1 MSMRRVGIA
10 VSVAAVVA
18 LGACSSS
25 QPDSS
30 SRGAKDQDA
39 TESPISVGVQ
49 PEGKGAQLIDAINN
63 ATSTVDVVVYT
74 IGGDPDFDGALKA
87 AKARGVDVRVQVN
100 GGYEPDVTYNQQWAK
115 EMTDAP
121 GPGSFSMKWGNS
133 NFNITHQK
141 TVIVDATDTNGKA
154 ISEGSLPGSAKIVI
168 STGNFSLDAE
178 YGQKHFYDARNFDM
192 ATSEPDLVSTVATT
206 YASDFSCPV
215 STTIT
220 PSGLD
225 PQGRLVWS
233 NGSTGGKSLPKE
245 QYPAFGDYNNDFPSL
260 NQGNSE
266 GAYTAIADAAQKGD
280 VLRLY
285 LLEGKETAIWDS
297 LSAALER
304 GVDLRIIMSQSSLPN
319 AMVTS
324 LVKAGATAHALAD
337 DQVFIHA
344 KMLSRNSDALYVGS
358 INASYGSVLW
368 NRELGVNLTS
378 GGDSA
383 GIDTIVSTF
392 DSDWAITGAD
402 KVTVYTKDNPPA
414 PPKNDSAEVGPGVE
428 AIPGLVGTG
437 SDPAQPC
444 GDVLAKSG
452 SGSKSGN

>member
-154 ISEGSLPGSAKIVI
+154 ISEGSLPGSAKIV
-168 STGNFSLDAE
+168 S
-178 YGQKHFYDARNFDM
+178 
-192 ATSEPDLVSTVATT
+192 V
-206 YASDFSCPV
+206 
-215 STTIT
+215 
-220 PSGLD
+220 
-225 PQGRLVWS
+225 PQ
-233 NGSTGGKSLPKE
+233 
-245 QYPAFGDYNNDFPSL
+245 
-260 NQGNSE
+260 
-266 GAYTAIADAAQKGD
+266 
-280 VLRLY
+280 
-285 LLEGKETAIWDS
+285 
-297 LSAALER
+297 
-304 GVDLRIIMSQSSLPN
+304 
-319 AMVTS
+319 
-324 LVKAGATAHALAD
+324 
-337 DQVFIHA
+337 
-344 KMLSRNSDALYVGS
+344 
-358 INASYGSVLW
+358 
-368 NRELGVNLTS
+368 
-378 GGDSA
+378 
-383 GIDTIVSTF
+383 DT
-392 DSDWAITGAD
+392 
-402 KVTVYTKDNPPA
+402 
-414 PPKNDSAEVGPGVE
+414 
-428 AIPGLVGTG
+428 
-437 SDPAQPC
+437 
-444 GDVLAKSG
+444 
-452 SGSKSGN
+452 